1 MKNVSVTI
9 TPRPLSGEIKIMPS
23 KSMSHRLAIC
33 AALAGDSRVRSLGLS
48 EDIMATCRALRG
60 LGCQMELNSDMLA
73 TRSKKS
79 VSNDTAPLD
88 CGESGSTLRFLIPLA
103 LDGRRRR
110 FTGRGRLLNRP
121 QEEYA
126 RLFAEREIEF
136 IQKEDYIELCGRLRP
151 GLFKIRGDVSSQFI
165 SGLLFALPTLGGDSR
180 IEITTRLESRSYID
194 LTLAALAEFGVM
206 AEWEEDER
214 GCALNIPGN
223 QRFSPAAVSVEGDFS
238 HAAFWLAAGTLG
250 GGAALSGLKKESKQ
264 GDAKIAELLR
274 RMGATVEWSGDKLH
288 AAPSKLRGT
297 EIDVSQTPD
306 LFPIL
311 AVLAAC
317 AEGETRLINA
327 ARLRIKESD
336 RLAAMAAELAA
347 LGAEVKEGTDSL
359 TVAGGGGLRGGA
371 ASAHNDHRIA
381 MSLAVAASACGGEL
395 TIDDA
400 NCVKKS
406 APGFWNEYRAMGG
419 SFVMDK
425 EAQ

>member
-9 TPRPLSGEIKIMPS
+9 TPKPLSGDIKIMPS

-60 LGCQMELNSDMLA
+60 LGCEMELKGDMLA

-79 VSNDTAPLD
+79 VSDDTAPLD

-110 FTGRGRLLNRP
+110 FTGRGRLLSRP

-194 LTLAALAEFGVM
+194 L
-206 AEWEEDER
+206 
-214 GCALNIPGN
+214 
-223 QRFSPAAVSVEGDFS
+223 
-238 HAAFWLAAGTLG
+238 
-250 GGAALSGLKKESKQ
+250 
-264 GDAKIAELLR
+264 
-274 RMGATVEWSGDKLH
+274 
-288 AAPSKLRGT
+288 
-297 EIDVSQTPD
+297 
-306 LFPIL
+306 
-311 AVLAAC
+311 
-317 AEGETRLINA
+317 
-327 ARLRIKESD
+327 
-336 RLAAMAAELAA
+336 
-347 LGAEVKEGTDSL
+347 
-359 TVAGGGGLRGGA
+359 
-371 ASAHNDHRIA
+371 
-381 MSLAVAASACGGEL
+381 
-395 TIDDA
+395 
-400 NCVKKS
+400 
-406 APGFWNEYRAMGG
+406 
-419 SFVMDK
+419 
-425 EAQ
+425 

>member
-1 MKNVSVTI
+1 
-9 TPRPLSGEIKIMPS
+9 
-23 KSMSHRLAIC
+23 
-33 AALAGDSRVRSLGLS
+33 
-48 EDIMATCRALRG
+48 
-60 LGCQMELNSDMLA
+60 
-73 TRSKKS
+73 
-79 VSNDTAPLD
+79 
-88 CGESGSTLRFLIPLA
+88 
-103 LDGRRRR
+103 
-110 FTGRGRLLNRP
+110 
-121 QEEYA
+121 
-126 RLFAEREIEF
+126 
-136 IQKEDYIELCGRLRP
+136 
-151 GLFKIRGDVSSQFI
+151 
-165 SGLLFALPTLGGDSR
+165 
-180 IEITTRLESRSYID
+180 
-194 LTLAALAEFGVM
+194 M
-206 AEWEEDER
+206 AEWGEDER

-336 RLAAMAAELAA
+336 RLAAMAAELSA